1 MKSLS
6 VLCLTLL
13 YLFITQPVVA
23 AHDSTHPLTDE
34 EWQRVEKNLELIDA
48 VNYVPTL
55 LPVIM
60 RNQDALMLTSEQL
73 QHFRDWRKENY
84 VTMVNTM
91 NEIIKMRV
99 EIKRA
104 SLDASVSGEE
114 LQSMLDRAHVLQKR
128 LMTIKLSCR
137 KMLVESFDNEQWE
150 SFAFVASD
158 YPKLAAFFQQ
168 Q

>member
-6 VLCLTLL
+6 VLYLCLL
-13 YLFITQPVVA
+13 YFFITQSVVA

-34 EWQRVEKNLELIDA
+34 QWQQVEKNLELIDS

-73 QHFRDWRKENY
+73 RHFRDWRKENY
-84 VTMVNTM
+84 VPMVNTM
-91 NEIIKMRV
+91 NEIIQMRV

-114 LQSMLDRAHVLQKR
+114 LQSMLDRAHDAQKR
-128 LMTIKLSCR
+128 LMSIKLSCR
-137 KMLVESFDNEQWE
+137 KMLVESFDGEQWE
-150 SFAFVASD
+150 NFAFVASD
-158 YPKLAAFFQQ
+158 YPKLAAFFRQQ
-168 Q
+168 